1 MKIKEHIKERGIRQ
15 AFLQRVLG
23 ISPSSCSAMLNGK
36 RGISVDEYFMI
47 CNVLNVPLD
56 YFKPESLRKGGSL
69 KFVEEN

>member
-1 MKIKEHIKERGIRQ
+1 MKIKEYMKERGIRQ

-23 ISPSSCSAMLNGK
+23 ISSSSCSAMLNGK

-56 YFKPESLRKGGSL
+56 YFKPDSGQK
-69 KFVEEN
+69 EENSIF

>member
-1 MKIKEHIKERGIRQ
+1 MKKIKEYIKERGIKQ
-15 AFLQRVLG
+15 TFLQKILG

-56 YFKPESLRKGGSL
+56 YFKPEQLQIG
-69 KFVEEN
+69 EI